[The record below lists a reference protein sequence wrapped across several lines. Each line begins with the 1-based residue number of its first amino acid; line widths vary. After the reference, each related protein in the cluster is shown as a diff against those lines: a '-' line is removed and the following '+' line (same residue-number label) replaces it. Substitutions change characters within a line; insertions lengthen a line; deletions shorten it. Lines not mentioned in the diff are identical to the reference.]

1 MKHLRLGKVELDTKP
16 ELEAGLDTLFFSIVT
31 ERKPSQAQS
40 LLMYAFGNSW
50 EIPDDYDDSEHVVL
64 KWSQKHILAG
74 LGRDLVADPSGIE
87 EAVFEHAVK
96 LQHEETGLFAVTDR
110 AINTSFEGISG
121 EVDSRLGRISM
132 LLVVLDPRS
141 ASYPEAPNPA

>member
-1 MKHLRLGKVELDTKP
+1 MKHHRLGKVELDTKP
-16 ELEAGLDTLFFSIVT
+16 ELESGLDTLFFSIVT
-31 ERKPSQAQS
+31 EREPAQAQS
-40 LLMYAFGNSW
+40 LFMHAFGNSW
-50 EIPDDYDDSEHVVL
+50 EVPEDYEDGKHVFL

-74 LGRDLVADPSGIE
+74 LGRDLVADPSGIV

-96 LQHEETGLFAVTDR
+96 LQHEKTGPFELTDR

-141 ASYPEAPNPA
+141 ASYPEVPN